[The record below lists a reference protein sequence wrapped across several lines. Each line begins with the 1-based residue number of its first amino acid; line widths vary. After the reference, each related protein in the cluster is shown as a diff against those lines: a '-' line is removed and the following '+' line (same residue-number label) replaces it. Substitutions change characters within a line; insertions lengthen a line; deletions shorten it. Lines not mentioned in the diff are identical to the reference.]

1 METKGTKSLFLF
13 LGFFILSFALS
24 AQTTRQIE
32 LDEYS
37 VHRIKVGFDKSV
49 TTVMFPSA
57 LSAIA
62 GANVVTDSSAV
73 SGDFLLSYLPG
84 NYFFSLRALKKNARG
99 SLNIVYNRKTY
110 VIELEESAEPS
121 NSVTFVSSKSS
132 SRNKNKSVMPSV
144 LLSLLDK
151 AKAYTLFKKHHPE
164 AIADVQYVKSG
175 QKILYDSLSITIDEV
190 FRFDKEDTIV
200 FRIMLNNESDT
211 QITYDPRMM
220 AARLGETIYYA
231 SITDASGIMPPKSS
245 IPAYFA
251 ITGTPTGGRNNLSA
265 DNRWSIIVS
274 PDDLEKTDKDK
285 KEEEEK
291 KDKEVKKND

>member
-1 METKGTKSLFLF
+1 MGTKFLASF
-13 LGFFILSFALS
+13 LLIFCLSGYELS
-24 AQTTRQIE
+24 AQQTRQIE

-62 GANVVTDSSAV
+62 GANVVTDSATA

-84 NYFFSLRALKKNARG
+84 NYFFSIRALKKNARG

-110 VIELEESAEPS
+110 VIELEESAEEPS
-121 NSVTFVSSKSS
+121 GSVTFISSKSS
-132 SRNKNKSVMPSV
+132 SRNRKKSVTSSV

-151 AKAYTLFKKHHPE
+151 AKAYALFKKHHPE

-175 QKILYDSLSITIDEV
+175 QKILYDRFSITIDEI
-190 FRFDKEDTIV
+190 FRFDGEDTVV
-200 FRIMLNNESDT
+200 FRILLNNGSGT
-211 QITYDPRMM
+211 QIVYDPRMM

-231 SITDASGIMPPKSS
+231 SITDASGIIPPNSS

-251 ITGTPTGGRNNLSA
+251 ITGTPTGGWNNLSA

-274 PDDLEKTDKDK
+274 PDDLEKADKNNK
-285 KEEEEK
+285 KEEEK
-291 KDKEVKKND
+291 KDKEEKND